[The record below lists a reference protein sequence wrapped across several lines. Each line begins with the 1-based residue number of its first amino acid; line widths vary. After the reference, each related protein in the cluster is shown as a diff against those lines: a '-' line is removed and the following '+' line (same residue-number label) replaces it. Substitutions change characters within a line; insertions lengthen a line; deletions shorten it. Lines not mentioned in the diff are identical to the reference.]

1 MISSAFAQAAS
12 NPELVAS
19 VWNSPTLWVA
29 ISFVIFLALLARPT
43 WLFVTRSIDN
53 RIQEIKNKIEEAA
66 GLREEAQDMLAANK
80 RKIFDAE
87 KEAGEIIAQ
96 AREEAQVLKAR
107 LAKELEEVL
116 KRRQQIATDRISQ
129 AEADAVE
136 AVRLLTVDI
145 ALNAT
150 EQILS
155 QTINNGARKIG
166 TPAGKKNEKNRVPC
180 LKNAMMV
187 TKTKIT
193 SAIDRVTAIWLVKV
207 KL

>member
-1 MISSAFAQAAS
+1 
-12 NPELVAS
+12 
-19 VWNSPTLWVA
+19 
-29 ISFVIFLALLARPT
+29 
-43 WLFVTRSIDN
+43 
-53 RIQEIKNKIEEAA
+53 
-66 GLREEAQDMLAANK
+66 MLAANK

-155 QTINNGARKIG
+155 ETIKGEKGGKLINNSIKEL
-166 TPAGKKNEKNRVPC
+166 PKKLN
-180 LKNAMMV
+180 
-187 TKTKIT
+187 
-193 SAIDRVTAIWLVKV
+193 
-207 KL
+207 

>member
-1 MISSAFAQAAS
+1 MISSAFAQAENS
-12 NPELVAS
+12 PELVGS
-19 VWNSPTLWVA
+19 VLDNPALWVA
-29 ISFVIFLALLARPT
+29 ISFVIFLALIARPA
-43 WLFVTRSIDN
+43 WRFVIQSIDN
-53 RIQEIKNKIEEAA
+53 KIEEIKNKIEEAA

-87 KEAGEIIAQ
+87 KEAGEIIAK
-96 AREEAQVLKAR
+96 AREEARVLQAR
-107 LAKELEEVL
+107 LTKELEEVL

-155 QTINNGARKIG
+155 ETIKGKKGEKLINNSIKEL
-166 TPAGKKNEKNRVPC
+166 PKKLN
-180 LKNAMMV
+180 
-187 TKTKIT
+187 
-193 SAIDRVTAIWLVKV
+193 
-207 KL
+207 

>member
-96 AREEAQVLKAR
+96 AREEARVLKAR

-116 KRRQQIATDRISQ
+116 KRRQQIATDRMSQ

-155 QTINNGARKIG
+155 ETIKGEKGGKLINNSIKEL
-166 TPAGKKNEKNRVPC
+166 PKKLNYMYVCDTLNFVEHRNE
-180 LKNAMMV
+180 LM
-187 TKTKIT
+187 
-193 SAIDRVTAIWLVKV
+193 
-207 KL
+207 KLNWYN

>member
-12 NPELVAS
+12 NPDLVAS
-19 VWNSPTLWVA
+19 AWNNPTLWVA

-43 WLFVTRSIDN
+43 WLFVIRSIDN
-53 RIQEIKNKIEEAA
+53 RIREIKNKIEEAT

-107 LAKELEEVL
+107 LTKELEEEI
-116 KRRQQIATDRISQ
+116 KRRKQIATDRISQ

-136 AVRLLTVDI
+136 AVRHLTIDI

-150 EQILS
+150 EQILAE
-155 QTINNGARKIG
+155 TIKGEKGKKLINNSIKEL
-166 TPAGKKNEKNRVPC
+166 PKKLN
-180 LKNAMMV
+180 
-187 TKTKIT
+187 
-193 SAIDRVTAIWLVKV
+193 
-207 KL
+207 

>member
-19 VWNSPTLWVA
+19 VWNNPTLWVA

-155 QTINNGARKIG
+155 ETIKGEKGGELINNSIKEL
-166 TPAGKKNEKNRVPC
+166 PKKLN
-180 LKNAMMV
+180 
-187 TKTKIT
+187 
-193 SAIDRVTAIWLVKV
+193 
-207 KL
+207 

>member
-1 MISSAFAQAAS
+1 
-12 NPELVAS
+12 
-19 VWNSPTLWVA
+19 
-29 ISFVIFLALLARPT
+29 
-43 WLFVTRSIDN
+43 
-53 RIQEIKNKIEEAA
+53 
-66 GLREEAQDMLAANK
+66 MLAANK

-96 AREEAQVLKAR
+96 AREEAQALKAR

-155 QTINNGARKIG
+155 ETIKGEKGGKLINNSIKEL
-166 TPAGKKNEKNRVPC
+166 PKKLN
-180 LKNAMMV
+180 
-187 TKTKIT
+187 
-193 SAIDRVTAIWLVKV
+193 
-207 KL
+207 